1 MLFLKFISI
10 ASANLFIIWWLIFVA
25 KEEKKERKKEKKERL
40 SAEIT
45 TMIGLA

>member
-1 MLFLKFISI
+1 
-10 ASANLFIIWWLIFVA
+10 LFIIWWLIFVA
-25 KEEKKERKKEKKERL
+25 KEGKKKKEKRERL